1 MQILCS
7 AQKQHGILEQENRT
21 EQGTGQGGATGT
33 GQNGMALHYDMGML
47 AETQRKG
54 QNAEITGLHPEP
66 HLPKGQKHKTLH
78 TRGRRNTNG
87 GRAGKGICGFP
98 IGRGMTK
105 RAAPKA
111 ILLIQPQNEKT
122 NAIISSSFLPNVG

>member
-33 GQNGMALHYDMGML
+33 GPNGMALHYDMGML

-54 QNAEITGLHPEP
+54 QNAGITRLHPEP

-87 GRAGKGICGFP
+87 GRARKGRKIENYSKATYKQP
-98 IGRGMTK
+98 IILPFQILQHFHQS
-105 RAAPKA
+105 PKLR
-111 ILLIQPQNEKT
+111 IS
-122 NAIISSSFLPNVG
+122 IISTIR